1 MVDGGKIPLPSTTL
15 KARNM
20 AHGSGSFTH
29 LWKLW
34 ISLGAILGSPA
45 QLRPG
50 RRSHRRGRR
59 GLLLEAFRSFDEWV
73 PGGCFRWI

>member
-20 AHGSGSFTH
+20 AHGSGSFTR
-29 LWKLW
+29 

-45 QLRPG
+45 QLLPG

-59 GLLLEAFRSFDEWV
+59 GLLLEAFRSFDELV
-73 PGGCFRWI
+73 PGGCFR